1 MVHETLLRKQANVI
15 RLLSTEEVQERIS
28 RPDNAAVAF
37 TFPITCLLK
46 SKKTQAASTSAQL
59 YTYSLDEDG
68 FKDWRADIA
77 KPAGTSCEDEVELYW
92 DMIMLTEGQFL
103 LPAAGSD
110 ERREKRNLKRF
121 QKYVVKRMGARLD
134 QIVNSKKAPAAV
146 ETASWRKLG
155 FRYTLAYLPL
165 HFKDVIWCKSDDVYI
180 HVILPETDLGSRRQT
195 NEREWLLA
203 LLELASTMDM
213 QRMRLYIRRDDLNGV
228 STFLRNLSWI
238 GGKMVPNEDRN
249 ARIGATAAGGDDEI
263 DEMLLGDEA
272 FVILEFEC

>member
-1 MVHETLLRKQANVI
+1 MRDIVKPTV
-15 RLLSTEEVQERIS
+15 
-28 RPDNAAVAF
+28 
-37 TFPITCLLK
+37 
-46 SKKTQAASTSAQL
+46 TS
-59 YTYSLDEDG
+59 
-68 FKDWRADIA
+68 
-77 KPAGTSCEDEVELYW
+77 EDEMELYW

-103 LPAAGSD
+103 LPTAGSD
-110 ERREKRNLKRF
+110 ERREKRILKRF
-121 QKYVVKRMGARLD
+121 QKYVVKSMGARLD
-134 QIVNSKKAPAAV
+134 QIVKSKKV
-146 ETASWRKLG
+146 RETVGTVSWRKLG

-165 HFKDVIWCKSDDVYI
+165 HFKDVVWCKSDDVYL
-180 HVILPETDLGSRRQT
+180 HVILPETELGSRRQT

-249 ARIGATAAGGDDEI
+249 ALISGAAAGEDGEI